1 MYRVDVKMHQSNYC
15 IFSSYQISD
24 LKLRTR
30 RRNPEKL
37 FKCNQCNY
45 EGNQRTTL
53 DSHIWSTHNNLL
65 YQCELCEHK
74 TSKKKISTDMFN
86 SSMKEK
92 YYLVTMIVNTSQ
104 RLMPPSRSKNRHMTE
119 SSIVVISVI
128 TKQHK
133 NPTSKFT

>member
-1 MYRVDVKMHQSNYC
+1 MWKCIKATIASFHHIKSQIWNYAREDVIQKSFLNVTSAIMKEISGLHWTLIFEVLTTTYC
-15 IFSSYQISD
+15 INVNCVST
-24 LKLRTR
+24 KLV
-30 RRNPEKL
+30 
-37 FKCNQCNY
+37 
-45 EGNQRTTL
+45 
-53 DSHIWSTHNNLL
+53 
-65 YQCELCEHK
+65 
-74 TSKKKISTDMFN
+74 KKISTDMFN